1 MTRTRAVGI
10 GAAVLCIAASA
21 LTWQATTRARLPV
34 DAAGAQIEAGS
45 AVNAST
51 VSSADAAT
59 PAASGFAMDAS
70 SLRGTETD
78 GGVSLDAN
86 GNVVL
91 DLRLRRLFDYYL
103 SLIGERDRAQIRQL
117 LDAYLL
123 DRHGPQHAATVLAYF
138 DRYAAYLQLLA
149 DAQLARSSDPQERLD
164 RVSALRR
171 QALGDAMAAA
181 FFAEEEALAALTLKR
196 MKIAADDRLSPER
209 KSELLAD
216 LDLAAGFSARTEA
229 DTASDVAD
237 QNRSFELQRSTP
249 QQRAAEREALWG
261 KEAAQRLAELDAS
274 RARWD
279 ARIDAYLSAR
289 SRIDADRTLSAA
301 ARAQAVA
308 TLRAQHFDAIEQ
320 RRIASLEAVGQLKG
334 GG

>member
-1 MTRTRAVGI
+1 MTRTRAIGI

-21 LTWQATTRARLPV
+21 LTWQATKRERQSV
-34 DAAGAQIEAGS
+34 DAAGAQTEAGP
-45 AVNAST
+45 AGNVPTA
-51 VSSADAAT
+51 SSAGVAV
-59 PAASGFAMDAS
+59 PAAAGFAMDSS
-70 SLRGTETD
+70 SLRGTEAD
-78 GGVSLDAN
+78 GGVSLDAS

-103 SLIGERDRAQIRQL
+103 SLIGERDPAQIRQL
-117 LDAYLL
+117 LHAYLL
-123 DRHGPQHAATVLAYF
+123 DRYTPNHAATVLAYF
-138 DRYAAYLQLLA
+138 DRYAGYLQRLA
-149 DAQLARSSDPQERLD
+149 DANLARSRDPQERLD

-196 MKIAADDRLSPER
+196 MTIAADDSLSPER
-209 KSELLAD
+209 KSELLAE

-237 QNRSFELQRSTP
+237 QNRGFDREQSTP

-274 RARWD
+274 RAQWD

-320 RRIASLEAVGQLKG
+320 RRIASLEAVGQLKAG
-334 GG
+334 G